1 MGDGGKKTMI
11 TLKTN
16 VEDIVNDYPQA
27 ITYGIENGVSFVF
40 CVGAFP
46 TTLGDLLRIKKI
58 ADPNAFVKG
67 LNEYLIKNP
76 EK

>member
-1 MGDGGKKTMI
+1 MGNEGKNAMI
-11 TLKTN
+11 TLKTK

-46 TTLGDLLRIKKI
+46 TSLGDLLRIKKV
-58 ADPNAFVKG
+58 ADPDAFVKG

-76 EK
+76 EQ

>member
-1 MGDGGKKTMI
+1 MNNDMI
-11 TLKTN
+11 TLKTK

-46 TTLGDLLRIKKI
+46 ATLGDLLRIKKV

-76 EK
+76 EQ

>member
-1 MGDGGKKTMI
+1 MGNEGKNAMI
-11 TLKTN
+11 TLKTK

-46 TTLGDLLRIKKI
+46 ATLGDLLHIKKV

>member
-1 MGDGGKKTMI
+1 MI
-11 TLKTN
+11 TLETN
-16 VEDIVNDYPQA
+16 VEDIVKDYPQA
-27 ITYGIENGVSFVF
+27 ITYGILNGVSLVY

-58 ADPNAFVKG
+58 ADPKVFVDG
-67 LNEYLIKNP
+67 LNQYIKENP

>member
-1 MGDGGKKTMI
+1 MGNEGKNAMI
-11 TLKTN
+11 TLQTN

-46 TTLGDLLRIKKI
+46 TTIGDLLRIKKV
-58 ADPNAFVKG
+58 ADPDAFVKG
-67 LNEYLIKNP
+67 LNEYLIRNQK
-76 EK
+76 K